1 MDARITRDACK
12 TRKQARKRKR
22 ALERR
27 DPRSHWMIGRVN
39 GASDRPWLVVEYRE
53 SAPFGS
59 IARVSS
65 GRSRAH
71 ARVPASEPLH
81 GAVAKAIGGGLRR
94 LVGSGLRAVL

>member
-12 TRKQARKRKR
+12 THKQARKRKR

-27 DPRSHWMIGRVN
+27 DPGSHWMIGRVA

-53 SAPFGS
+53 SASVGS

-65 GRSRAH
+65 RRAL
-71 ARVPASEPLH
+71 ARTPAPEPLH
-81 GAVAKAIGGGLRR
+81 EAVAKAIGGGLRR
-94 LVGSGLRAVL
+94 LVGARLRAVL